1 MKTHTENVIYEND
14 DFFIYFNEYTN
25 HIVYHSDVPL
35 REMSALFAMGELIKN
50 NSKYLLDNKL
60 RNLEITNE
68 TKNDGLLVLDNFRN
82 SNRQNIENNRS
93 GNLNYFLERKIT
105 DNMPINIYMDLV
117 DSYYPK
123 LIKIVKNVKTLGE
136 TIDQFKIFYNEL
148 IPDLE
153 LRLKNDRYNKDKKA
167 LVNGEYNVMLIDV
180 NYSVPSFI
188 LKYSPQTKNDDQT
201 SDYKII
207 YMYENSS
214 LKDVSKLSEDD
225 ILNNL
230 PYDLLDNI
238 KMYSFHT
245 LQEAIDNL
253 YLLLDTIKYNL

>member
-1 MKTHTENVIYEND
+1 M
-14 DFFIYFNEYTN
+14 
-25 HIVYHSDVPL
+25 
-35 REMSALFAMGELIKN
+35 
-50 NSKYLLDNKL
+50 
-60 RNLEITNE
+60 
-68 TKNDGLLVLDNFRN
+68 
-82 SNRQNIENNRS
+82 
-93 GNLNYFLERKIT
+93 
-105 DNMPINIYMDLV
+105 
-117 DSYYPK
+117 
-123 LIKIVKNVKTLGE
+123 
-136 TIDQFKIFYNEL
+136 
-148 IPDLE
+148 
-153 LRLKNDRYNKDKKA
+153 RLKNDRDNKDKKA

-225 ILNNL
+225 ILNDL

-253 YLLLDTIKYNL
+253 YLLLNTIKYNL